1 MTIQKDH
8 GYRRIARRPNSLSL
22 SENNGSLFFE
32 IGDPNGLM
40 VDQKFNSQKKYLRPK
55 TQRIWTPRD
64 TAISVVFLDSHE
76 S

>member
-40 VDQKFNSQKKYLRPK
+40 VDQKFNSQKKIFETK
-55 TQRIWTPRD
+55 NSTD
-64 TAISVVFLDSHE
+64 LDS
-76 S
+76 SRYGDIRGLFG